1 MAEIKEVKLKYV
13 PTGIVFSMPKEDAI
27 EIMKTD
33 RGNYEAVDFK
43 FPEAKEIV
51 ETTTFEQVVES
62 DEEKEYDR
70 EAREKELKKLKVADL
85 IAYCDENKIAYAK
98 TDKKAD
104 LIEKIIEAETK
115 NEAAEET
122 HTLATTET
130 TTEEQVV
137 EE

>member
-13 PTGIVFSMPKEDAI
+13 PTGIIFSMPKEDAI

-85 IAYCDENKIAYAK
+85 IAYCDENKIAYAE

>member
-13 PTGIVFSMPKEDAI
+13 PTGIIFSMPKEDAI

-85 IAYCDENKIAYAK
+85 IAYCDKNKIAYAE

>member
-85 IAYCDENKIAYAK
+85 IAYCDENKIAYAE

>member
-13 PTGIVFSMPKEDAI
+13 PTGIIFSMPKEDAI

-70 EAREKELKKLKVADL
+70 EVREKELKKLKVADL
-85 IAYCDENKIAYAK
+85 IAYCDENKIAYAE